1 MELDRLQMRAAS
13 HAESLRPGLVRHAP
27 LRLGDREV
35 RQADHPEPHECDSAY
50 AAWQGFT
57 SPLRHVSVPST
68 CLAGEHGLFWRVE
81 ALDPESALALLP
93 RFVAERTTP
102 IEVREVEIP

>member
-1 MELDRLQMRAAS
+1 MKRYLL
-13 HAESLRPGLVRHAP
+13 HHRH
-27 LRLGDREV
+27 
-35 RQADHPEPHECDSAY
+35 EPHECDAAY
-50 AAWQGFT
+50 AAWQGFD
-57 SPLRHVSVPST
+57 SPLRHGRVPST

-81 ALDPESALALLP
+81 AVDRGSALALLP